1 MMDKIKSHFVL
12 LLCYDKIEP
21 EVEVKKGGG
30 GCWGWKK
37 NAENSYFRLVSIY
50 LYFTGVHCVCPA
62 NSWGKIGISPI
73 LMGLNEFEILQVV
86 MQQYC
91 NCLIVLCGNSK
102 SQTWNWFPA
111 KHPPWEDRGIYFP
124 LSVCHITCRNKI
136 ILSFQWV
143 KNNNHALAFH

>member
-12 LLCYDKIEP
+12 LLCYDKLNRD
-21 EVEVKKGGG
+21 KRKGRVD
-30 GCWGWKK
+30 
-37 NAENSYFRLVSIY
+37 AENSYFRLVSIY

-62 NSWGKIGISPI
+62 NSWGKIGISTI

-86 MQQYC
+86 TQQYC

-111 KHPPWEDRGIYFP
+111 KHPP
-124 LSVCHITCRNKI
+124 
-136 ILSFQWV
+136 
-143 KNNNHALAFH
+143 